1 MAEFMLLMRNE
12 GVPMTNL
19 SDEERGAVMAEWGA
33 WMGNLQEKGQ
43 LKGGLPFNPESAVVI
58 NNKAEVSNGFFTE
71 GNNINV
77 GGYIHL
83 EVANIDEAIAIA
95 KTTPG
100 LHTEASTIEVK
111 ELMSM

>member
-12 GVPMTNL
+12 GVPMANL
-19 SDEERGAVMAEWGA
+19 SDSEREAVMAEWGA

-58 NNKAEVSNGFFTE
+58 DNKGGVSRGYFNA
-71 GNNINV
+71 GNNVNV

-83 EVANIDEAIAIA
+83 EVANIEEAIAIA

-111 ELMSM
+111 EFMSM